1 MQKNSDSLFEILHL
15 NIFSTSIIQE
25 KNTNIIIQMFI
36 KTLISLEKFKKKLKN
51 LKTEN
56 KLNNFLL
63 KVFTEEENIK
73 NYNEEINKYNEKNI
87 EYQINDNYS
96 LLNYKNI
103 LKFLEEVILEKKY
116 LVDVLEYCII
126 NALICIF
133 CPGKEITFN
142 LYVYDNF
149 NKMKRISNYEYLLK
163 NSFEIDILNAPF
175 KQYINENKELMYDES
190 KKIFE
195 DKNKRVIEVN
205 PKLKELFT
213 SLGEN
218 NTDIIKN
225 FFDLFNK
232 NIENIIKIIQDD
244 NIINNIIPLIYLGTI
259 SKFQKLKEIYL
270 TFQMNNDLI
279 NYFYNEIQKLYYNPK
294 SSFNY
299 LFYILFTIFKIKNS
313 SQIKKTKTTFKF
325 EISQAFLEYDSSFVM
340 ASIIKYDKR
349 IKHIIFNQ
357 NKFGEIGF
365 YELGKNLLFNQNI
378 IILNI
383 GQMNITTSHL
393 NFFNI
398 GLNGYC
404 SAIELNYNNNI
415 KINSTSGKAIA
426 ESITKFPNLIR
437 LNLNKCELGTGTKY
451 VLKTIL
457 ENPMKI
463 KHLFLS
469 KTLMDETSIKI
480 LNKIIEKKNCTIQI
494 LSVSNCNFNNKYGR
508 KFLRSMCKN
517 ISIEELYMYNCEL
530 DDSYYCDVR
539 NLIISGNL
547 NVLSLYKNKFSNFE
561 SILKLIHLTSTQKKG
576 YKTGSQLINLDLS
589 VNPIKKNSICNKY
602 IDIFVNVC
610 YNTTLKI
617 LDISQTLNG
626 ENPKIKNEEDENK
639 MDIDESTKSKS
650 SIENSELNESKRI
663 ENLNERLKDIENK
676 DIYF

>member
-1 MQKNSDSLFEILHL
+1 MENEKLFLPEDVISYFNEFPETIIDNRILYKIIYL
-15 NIFSTSIIQE
+15 IF
-25 KNTNIIIQMFI
+25 F
-36 KTLISLEKFKKKLKN
+36 TLVDYNKLVEYLKENNNLKN
-51 LKTEN
+51 K
-56 KLNNFLL
+56 KILNDM
-63 KVFTEEENIK
+63 KNIK
-73 NYNEEINKYNEKNI
+73 EERNKNNLDNFEGINDDFTIENYKKINKVLYDKTKDKN
-87 EYQINDNYS
+87 YFSD
-96 LLNYKNI
+96 LLEFC
-103 LKFLEEVILEKKY
+103 L
-116 LVDVLEYCII
+116 I
-126 NALICIF
+126 NALMLVFNC
-133 CPGKEITFN
+133 GKDHTIN
-142 LYVYDNF
+142 IYLYDNF
-149 NKMKRISNYEYLLK
+149 NKIKRGKFFENLEK
-163 NSFEIDILNAPF
+163 NSFVTEVLKQPFESYLKETVEYNFNEETLEFTNDKKEIIKKKQYLSLITNLGKSLNDILIGFFYNF
-175 KQYINENKELMYDES
+175 EERVDELLKKVEKENSTSS
-190 KKIFE
+190 KI
-195 DKNKRVIEVN
+195 
-205 PKLKELFT
+205 
-213 SLGEN
+213 S
-218 NTDIIKN
+218 
-225 FFDLFNK
+225 
-232 NIENIIKIIQDD
+232 
-244 NIINNIIPLIYLGTI
+244 PLIYMGMI
-259 SKFQKLKEIYL
+259 IKFKKFQLIYEKGNEELKKYICS
-270 TFQMNNDLI
+270 QI
-279 NYFYNEIQKLYYNPK
+279 KILYSYPK

-480 LNKIIEKKNCTIQI
+480 LNKIVEKKNCTIKI

>member
-1 MQKNSDSLFEILHL
+1 MENGKLFLPEDVISHFNEFPETIIDNRILYKIIYL
-15 NIFSTSIIQE
+15 IF
-25 KNTNIIIQMFI
+25 F
-36 KTLISLEKFKKKLKN
+36 TLVDYNKLVEYLKDNNNLKN
-51 LKTEN
+51 
-56 KLNNFLL
+56 
-63 KVFTEEENIK
+63 
-73 NYNEEINKYNEKNI
+73 
-87 EYQINDNYS
+87 
-96 LLNYKNI
+96 KNI
-103 LKFLEEVILEKKY
+103 LNDMKNIKEERNKNNLDDFEGINNDFTIENYKKINKLLYDKTKDKNYFSDLLEFCL
-116 LVDVLEYCII
+116 I
-126 NALICIF
+126 NALMLVFNC
-133 CPGKEITFN
+133 GKDHTIN
-142 LYVYDNF
+142 IYLYDNF
-149 NKMKRISNYEYLLK
+149 NKIKRGKFFENLEK
-163 NSFEIDILNAPF
+163 NSFVTEVLKQPFESYLKETVEYNFNEETFEFTNDKKEIIKKKQYLSLITNLGKSLNDIL
-175 KQYINENKELMYDES
+175 K
-190 KKIFE
+190 
-195 DKNKRVIEVN
+195 
-205 PKLKELFT
+205 
-213 SLGEN
+213 G
-218 NTDIIKN
+218 
-225 FFDLFNK
+225 FFDNFEERVDELLK
-232 NIENIIKIIQDD
+232 KVEKENSTSSKIS
-244 NIINNIIPLIYLGTI
+244 PLIYMGMI
-259 SKFQKLKEIYL
+259 IKFKKFQLIYEKGNEELKKYISS
-270 TFQMNNDLI
+270 QI
-279 NYFYNEIQKLYYNPK
+279 KILYSYPK

-313 SQIKKTKTTFKF
+313 SQIKKTKTPFKF

-349 IKHIIFNQ
+349 IKHITFNQ

-426 ESITKFPNLIR
+426 ESITKFPNLIT
-437 LNLNKCELGTGTKY
+437 LNLNKCELGIGTKY
-451 VLKTIL
+451 ILKTIL
-457 ENPMKI
+457 EKPMKI
-463 KHLFLS
+463 TNLFLS

-480 LNKIIEKKNCTIQI
+480 LNKIVEKKNCTIKI

-508 KFLRSMCKN
+508 KFLRSICKN
-517 ISIEELYMYNCEL
+517 TSIEELYMYNCEL
-530 DDSYYCDVR
+530 DDSYFCDIR

-561 SILKLIHLTSTQKKG
+561 SILKLIHLTSTQKKD
-576 YKTGSQLINLDLS
+576 YKIGSQLINLDLS

-626 ENPKIKNEEDENK
+626 ENPKIKKEEDENK
-639 MDIDESTKSKS
+639 MDIDESTQSKS
-650 SIENSELNESKRI
+650 SVENSELNESKRI
-663 ENLNERLKDIENK
+663 EYLNERLKDIDNK

>member
-1 MQKNSDSLFEILHL
+1 MENGKLFLPEDVISHFNEFPETIIDNRILYKIIYL
-15 NIFSTSIIQE
+15 IF
-25 KNTNIIIQMFI
+25 F
-36 KTLISLEKFKKKLKN
+36 TLVDYNKLVEYLKDNNNLKN
-51 LKTEN
+51 
-56 KLNNFLL
+56 
-63 KVFTEEENIK
+63 
-73 NYNEEINKYNEKNI
+73 
-87 EYQINDNYS
+87 
-96 LLNYKNI
+96 KNI
-103 LKFLEEVILEKKY
+103 LNDMKNIKEERNKNNLDDFEGINNDFTIENYKKINKLLYDKTKDKNYFSDLLEFCL
-116 LVDVLEYCII
+116 I
-126 NALICIF
+126 NALMLVFNC
-133 CPGKEITFN
+133 GKDHTIN
-142 LYVYDNF
+142 IYLYDNF
-149 NKMKRISNYEYLLK
+149 NKIKRGKFFENLEK
-163 NSFEIDILNAPF
+163 NSFVTEVLKQPFESYLKETVEYNFNEETFEFTNDKKEIIKKKQYLSLITNLGKSLNDIL
-175 KQYINENKELMYDES
+175 K
-190 KKIFE
+190 
-195 DKNKRVIEVN
+195 
-205 PKLKELFT
+205 
-213 SLGEN
+213 G
-218 NTDIIKN
+218 
-225 FFDLFNK
+225 FFDNFEERVDELLK
-232 NIENIIKIIQDD
+232 KVEKENSTSSKIS
-244 NIINNIIPLIYLGTI
+244 PLIYMGMI
-259 SKFQKLKEIYL
+259 IKFKKFQLIYEKGNEELKKYISS
-270 TFQMNNDLI
+270 QI
-279 NYFYNEIQKLYYNPK
+279 KILYSYPK

-313 SQIKKTKTTFKF
+313 SQIKKTKTPFKF

-349 IKHIIFNQ
+349 IKHITFNQ

-437 LNLNKCELGTGTKY
+437 LNLNKCELGIGTKY
-451 VLKTIL
+451 ILKTIL
-457 ENPMKI
+457 EKPMKI
-463 KHLFLS
+463 TNLFLS

-480 LNKIIEKKNCTIQI
+480 LNKIVEKKNCTIKI

-508 KFLRSMCKN
+508 KFLRSICKN
-517 ISIEELYMYNCEL
+517 TSIEELYMYNCEL
-530 DDSYYCDVR
+530 DDSYFCDIR

-547 NVLSLYKNKFSNFE
+547 NVLSLYKNKLSNFE
-561 SILKLIHLTSTQKKG
+561 SILKLIQLTSTQKKN
-576 YKTGSQLINLDLS
+576 YKIGSQLINLDLS

-626 ENPKIKNEEDENK
+626 ENPKIKKEEDENK
-639 MDIDESTKSKS
+639 MDIDESTQSKS
-650 SIENSELNESKRI
+650 SVENSELNESKRI
-663 ENLNERLKDIENK
+663 EYLNERLKDIDNK

>member
-1 MQKNSDSLFEILHL
+1 MENGKLFLPEDVISHFNEFPETIIDNRILYKIIYL
-15 NIFSTSIIQE
+15 IF
-25 KNTNIIIQMFI
+25 F
-36 KTLISLEKFKKKLKN
+36 TLVDYNKLEEYLKDNHNLKN
-51 LKTEN
+51 
-56 KLNNFLL
+56 
-63 KVFTEEENIK
+63 
-73 NYNEEINKYNEKNI
+73 
-87 EYQINDNYS
+87 
-96 LLNYKNI
+96 KNI
-103 LKFLEEVILEKKY
+103 LNDMKNIKEERNKNNLDDFEGINNDFTIENYKKINKLLYDKTKDKNYFSDLLEFCL
-116 LVDVLEYCII
+116 I
-126 NALICIF
+126 NALMLVFNC
-133 CPGKEITFN
+133 GKDHTIN
-142 LYVYDNF
+142 IYLYDNF
-149 NKMKRISNYEYLLK
+149 NKIKRGKFFENLEK
-163 NSFEIDILNAPF
+163 NSFVTEVLKQPFESYLKETVEYNFNEETFEFTNDKKEIIKKKQYLSLITNLGKSLNDIL
-175 KQYINENKELMYDES
+175 K
-190 KKIFE
+190 
-195 DKNKRVIEVN
+195 
-205 PKLKELFT
+205 
-213 SLGEN
+213 G
-218 NTDIIKN
+218 
-225 FFDLFNK
+225 FFDNFEERVDELLK
-232 NIENIIKIIQDD
+232 KVEKENSTSSKIS
-244 NIINNIIPLIYLGTI
+244 PLIYMGMI
-259 SKFQKLKEIYL
+259 IKFKKFQLIYEKGNEELKKYISS
-270 TFQMNNDLI
+270 QI
-279 NYFYNEIQKLYYNPK
+279 KILYSYPK

-313 SQIKKTKTTFKF
+313 SQIKKTKTPFKF

-349 IKHIIFNQ
+349 IKHITFNQ

-437 LNLNKCELGTGTKY
+437 LNLNKCELGIGTKY
-451 VLKTIL
+451 ILKTIL
-457 ENPMKI
+457 EKPMKI
-463 KHLFLS
+463 TNLFLS

-480 LNKIIEKKNCTIQI
+480 LNKIVEKKNCTIKI

-508 KFLRSMCKN
+508 KFLRSICKN
-517 ISIEELYMYNCEL
+517 TSIEELYMYNCEL
-530 DDSYYCDVR
+530 DDSYFCDIR

-547 NVLSLYKNKFSNFE
+547 NVLSLYKNKLSNFE
-561 SILKLIHLTSTQKKG
+561 SILKLIHLTSTQKKD
-576 YKTGSQLINLDLS
+576 YKIGSQLINLDLS

-626 ENPKIKNEEDENK
+626 ENPKIKKEEDENK
-639 MDIDESTKSKS
+639 MDIDESTQSKS
-650 SIENSELNESKRI
+650 SVENSELNESKRI
-663 ENLNERLKDIENK
+663 EYLNERLKDIDNK

>member
-25 KNTNIIIQMFI
+25 KNTNLFIQMFI

-51 LKTEN
+51 LKIEN

-87 EYQINDNYS
+87 EYQINDNFS

-195 DKNKRVIEVN
+195 DKNKKVIEVN

-232 NIENIIKIIQDD
+232 NIENIIKIIQEDI
-244 NIINNIIPLIYLGTI
+244 IINNIIPLIYLGTI

-299 LFYILFTIFKIKNS
+299 LFYILFTVNKIKNS
-313 SQIKKTKTTFKF
+313 SQINLEKIPFKF
-325 EISQAFLEYDSSFVM
+325 DLSQAFIEEEN
-340 ASIIKYDKR
+340 SIIISSSLKFDNR
-349 IKHIIFNQ
+349 IKEIILNQ
-357 NKFGEIGF
+357 NKFGIGF
-365 YELGKNLLFNQNI
+365 YELGKNLYFNKNI
-378 IILNI
+378 NKLNF
-383 GQMNITTSHL
+383 GQMNL
-393 NFFNI
+393 NQSQLRYFYNGLIEQNFSIIEFN
-398 GLNGYC
+398 LFQ
-404 SAIELNYNNNI
+404 NI
-415 KINSTSGKAIA
+415 KIDYSCGEIIGKIY
-426 ESITKFPNLIR
+426 ILKNILIFTYQKRTK
-437 LNLNKCELGTGTKY
+437 
-451 VLKTIL
+451 LKKL
-457 ENPMKI
+457 Y
-463 KHLFLS
+463 LS
-469 KTLMDETSIKI
+469 NVNMDEISIKI
-480 LNKIIEKKNCTIQI
+480 LSNIVSQKNCQIEI
-494 LSVSNCNFNNKYGR
+494 LSVNNNNFGNKMGK
-508 KFLRSMCKN
+508 KFLREMTYN
-517 ISIEELYMYNCEL
+517 NSIQELYMYNCNL
-530 DDSYYCDVR
+530 DDSFLNEIK
-539 NLIISGNL
+539 NLILFGNL
-547 NVLSLYKNKFSNFE
+547 NIISFYKNKISNFE
-561 SILKLIHLTSTQKKG
+561 SILKTISLCTINKNNNFNCEKKL
-576 YKTGSQLINLDLS
+576 YSQLNNLDFGYNS
-589 VNPIKKNSICNKY
+589 IKKENICDIHITILEEIIEN
-602 IDIFVNVC
+602 IDLDN
-610 YNTTLKI
+610 
-617 LDISQTLNG
+617 LDISQIING
-626 ENPKIKNEEDENK
+626 QCDDLPSEDKIVDDKKNKNIINENK
-639 MDIDESTKSKS
+639 YIQRVK
-650 SIENSELNESKRI
+650 
-663 ENLNERLKDIENK
+663 NLNETIKKLIIKGVN
-676 DIYF
+676 IYF

>member
-1 MQKNSDSLFEILHL
+1 MENGKLFLPEDVISHFNEFPETIIDNRILYKIIYL
-15 NIFSTSIIQE
+15 IF
-25 KNTNIIIQMFI
+25 F
-36 KTLISLEKFKKKLKN
+36 TLVDYNKLVEYLKDNNNLKN
-51 LKTEN
+51 
-56 KLNNFLL
+56 
-63 KVFTEEENIK
+63 
-73 NYNEEINKYNEKNI
+73 
-87 EYQINDNYS
+87 
-96 LLNYKNI
+96 KNI
-103 LKFLEEVILEKKY
+103 LNDMKNIKEERNKNNLDDFEGINNDFTIENYKKINKLLYDKTKDKNYFSDLLEFCL
-116 LVDVLEYCII
+116 I
-126 NALICIF
+126 NALMLVFNC
-133 CPGKEITFN
+133 GKDHTIN
-142 LYVYDNF
+142 IYLYDNF
-149 NKMKRISNYEYLLK
+149 NKIKRGKFFENLEK
-163 NSFEIDILNAPF
+163 NSFVTEVLKQPFESYLKETVEYNFNEETFEFTNDKKEIIKKKQYLSLITNLGKSLNDIL
-175 KQYINENKELMYDES
+175 K
-190 KKIFE
+190 
-195 DKNKRVIEVN
+195 
-205 PKLKELFT
+205 
-213 SLGEN
+213 G
-218 NTDIIKN
+218 
-225 FFDLFNK
+225 FFDSFEERVDELLK
-232 NIENIIKIIQDD
+232 KVEKENSTSSKIS
-244 NIINNIIPLIYLGTI
+244 PLIYMGMI
-259 SKFQKLKEIYL
+259 IKFKKFQLIYEKGNEELKKYISS
-270 TFQMNNDLI
+270 QI
-279 NYFYNEIQKLYYNPK
+279 KILYSYPK

-313 SQIKKTKTTFKF
+313 SQIKKTKTPFKF

-349 IKHIIFNQ
+349 IKHITFNQ

-415 KINSTSGKAIA
+415 KINSSSGKAIA

-437 LNLNKCELGTGTKY
+437 LNLNKCELGIGTKY
-451 VLKTIL
+451 ILKTIL
-457 ENPMKI
+457 EKPMKI
-463 KHLFLS
+463 TNLFLS

-480 LNKIIEKKNCTIQI
+480 LNKIVEKKNCTIKI

-508 KFLRSMCKN
+508 KFLRSICKN
-517 ISIEELYMYNCEL
+517 TSIEELYMYNCEL
-530 DDSYYCDVR
+530 DDSYFCDIR

-561 SILKLIHLTSTQKKG
+561 SILKLIHLTSTQKKD
-576 YKTGSQLINLDLS
+576 YKIGSQLINLDLS

-626 ENPKIKNEEDENK
+626 ENPKIKKEEDENK
-639 MDIDESTKSKS
+639 MDIDESTQSKS
-650 SIENSELNESKRI
+650 SVENSELNESKRI
-663 ENLNERLKDIENK
+663 EYLNERLKDIDNK

>member
-1 MQKNSDSLFEILHL
+1 MENEKLFLPEDVISNFNEFPETIIDNRILYMIIYL
-15 NIFSTSIIQE
+15 IF
-25 KNTNIIIQMFI
+25 F
-36 KTLISLEKFKKKLKN
+36 TLVDYNKLEEYLKDNHNLKN
-51 LKTEN
+51 
-56 KLNNFLL
+56 
-63 KVFTEEENIK
+63 
-73 NYNEEINKYNEKNI
+73 
-87 EYQINDNYS
+87 
-96 LLNYKNI
+96 KNI
-103 LKFLEEVILEKKY
+103 LNDMKNIKEERNKNNLDNFEGINNDFTIENYKKINKLLYDKTKDKNYFCDLLEFCL
-116 LVDVLEYCII
+116 I
-126 NALICIF
+126 NALMLVFNC
-133 CPGKEITFN
+133 GKDHTIN
-142 LYVYDNF
+142 IYLYDNF
-149 NKMKRISNYEYLLK
+149 NKIKRGKFFENLEK
-163 NSFEIDILNAPF
+163 NSFVTEVLKQPFESYLKETVEYNFNEETFEFTNDKKEIIKKKQYLSLITNLGKSLNDIL
-175 KQYINENKELMYDES
+175 K
-190 KKIFE
+190 
-195 DKNKRVIEVN
+195 
-205 PKLKELFT
+205 
-213 SLGEN
+213 G
-218 NTDIIKN
+218 
-225 FFDLFNK
+225 FFDSFEERVDELLK
-232 NIENIIKIIQDD
+232 KVEKENSTSSKIS
-244 NIINNIIPLIYLGTI
+244 PLIYMGMI
-259 SKFQKLKEIYL
+259 IKFKKFQLIYEKGNEELKKYISSQIKIVYS
-270 TFQMNNDLI
+270 
-279 NYFYNEIQKLYYNPK
+279 YPK
-294 SSFNY
+294 SCFNY

-313 SQIKKTKTTFKF
+313 SQIKKTKIPFKF

-415 KINSTSGKAIA
+415 KINSSSGKAIA
-426 ESITKFPNLIR
+426 ESITKFPNLIT
-437 LNLNKCELGTGTKY
+437 LNLNKCELGIGTKY

-463 KHLFLS
+463 TNLFLS

-480 LNKIIEKKNCTIQI
+480 LNKIVEKKNCTIKI

-508 KFLRSMCKN
+508 KFLRSICKN
-517 ISIEELYMYNCEL
+517 TSIEELYMYNCEL
-530 DDSYYCDVR
+530 DDSYFCDIR

-547 NVLSLYKNKFSNFE
+547 NVLSLYKNKLSNFE
-561 SILKLIHLTSTQKKG
+561 SILKLIQLTSTQKKN
-576 YKTGSQLINLDLS
+576 YKIGSQLINLDLS

-626 ENPKIKNEEDENK
+626 ENPKIKKEEDENK
-639 MDIDESTKSKS
+639 MDIDESTQSKS
-650 SIENSELNESKRI
+650 SVENSELNESKRM
-663 ENLNERLKDIENK
+663 ELLNERLKDIENK

>member
-1 MQKNSDSLFEILHL
+1 MENEKLFLPEDVISYFNEFPETIIDNRILYKIIYL
-15 NIFSTSIIQE
+15 IF
-25 KNTNIIIQMFI
+25 F
-36 KTLISLEKFKKKLKN
+36 TLVDYNKLVEYLKENNNLKN
-51 LKTEN
+51 KKILNEMKNIKEERNKNNLDNFEGINDDFTIENYKKIN
-56 KLNNFLL
+56 KLLYD
-63 KVFTEEENIK
+63 KTKDK
-73 NYNEEINKYNEKNI
+73 NYFS
-87 EYQINDNYS
+87 D
-96 LLNYKNI
+96 LLEFC
-103 LKFLEEVILEKKY
+103 L
-116 LVDVLEYCII
+116 I
-126 NALICIF
+126 NALMLVFNC
-133 CPGKEITFN
+133 GKDHTIN
-142 LYVYDNF
+142 IYLYDNF
-149 NKMKRISNYEYLLK
+149 NKIKRGKFFENLEK
-163 NSFEIDILNAPF
+163 NSFVTEVLKQPFESYLKETVEYNFNEETLEFTNDKKEIIKK
-175 KQYINENKELMYDES
+175 KQYLSLITNLGKSLNDKLIGFFYNFEERVDELLKKVEKENSTSS
-190 KKIFE
+190 KI
-195 DKNKRVIEVN
+195 
-205 PKLKELFT
+205 
-213 SLGEN
+213 S
-218 NTDIIKN
+218 
-225 FFDLFNK
+225 
-232 NIENIIKIIQDD
+232 
-244 NIINNIIPLIYLGTI
+244 PLIYMGMI
-259 SKFQKLKEIYL
+259 IKFKKFQLIYEKGNEELKKYICS
-270 TFQMNNDLI
+270 QI
-279 NYFYNEIQKLYYNPK
+279 KILYSYPK

>member
-1 MQKNSDSLFEILHL
+1 MENEKLFLPEDVISYFNEFPETIIDNRILYKIIYL
-15 NIFSTSIIQE
+15 IF
-25 KNTNIIIQMFI
+25 F
-36 KTLISLEKFKKKLKN
+36 TLVDYNKLVEYLKENNNLKN
-51 LKTEN
+51 K
-56 KLNNFLL
+56 KILNEM
-63 KVFTEEENIK
+63 KNIK
-73 NYNEEINKYNEKNI
+73 EERNKNNLDNFEGINDDFTIENYKKINKVLYDKTKDKN
-87 EYQINDNYS
+87 YFSD
-96 LLNYKNI
+96 LLEFC
-103 LKFLEEVILEKKY
+103 L
-116 LVDVLEYCII
+116 I
-126 NALICIF
+126 NALMLVFNC
-133 CPGKEITFN
+133 GKDHTIN
-142 LYVYDNF
+142 IYLYDNF
-149 NKMKRISNYEYLLK
+149 NKIKRGKFFENLEK
-163 NSFEIDILNAPF
+163 NSFVTEVLKQPFESYLKETVEYNFNEETLEFTNDKKEIIKKKQYLSLITNLGKSLNDILIGFFYNF
-175 KQYINENKELMYDES
+175 EERVDELLKKVEKENSTSS
-190 KKIFE
+190 KI
-195 DKNKRVIEVN
+195 
-205 PKLKELFT
+205 
-213 SLGEN
+213 S
-218 NTDIIKN
+218 
-225 FFDLFNK
+225 
-232 NIENIIKIIQDD
+232 
-244 NIINNIIPLIYLGTI
+244 PLIYMGMI
-259 SKFQKLKEIYL
+259 IKFKKFQLIYEKGNEELKKYICS
-270 TFQMNNDLI
+270 QI
-279 NYFYNEIQKLYYNPK
+279 KILYSYPK

-480 LNKIIEKKNCTIQI
+480 LNKIVEKKNCTIKI

>member
-1 MQKNSDSLFEILHL
+1 MENEKLFLPEDVISYFNEFPETIIDNRILYKIIYL
-15 NIFSTSIIQE
+15 IF
-25 KNTNIIIQMFI
+25 F
-36 KTLISLEKFKKKLKN
+36 TLVDYNKLVEYLKENNNLKN
-51 LKTEN
+51 KKILNDMKNIKEERNKNNLDNFEGINDDFTIENYKKIN
-56 KLNNFLL
+56 KLLYD
-63 KVFTEEENIK
+63 KTKDK
-73 NYNEEINKYNEKNI
+73 NYFS
-87 EYQINDNYS
+87 D
-96 LLNYKNI
+96 LLEFC
-103 LKFLEEVILEKKY
+103 L
-116 LVDVLEYCII
+116 I
-126 NALICIF
+126 NALMLVFNC
-133 CPGKEITFN
+133 GKDHTIN
-142 LYVYDNF
+142 IYLYDNF
-149 NKMKRISNYEYLLK
+149 NKIKRGKFFENLEK
-163 NSFEIDILNAPF
+163 NSFVTEVLKQPFESYLKETVEYNFNEETLEFTNDKKEIIKK
-175 KQYINENKELMYDES
+175 KQYLSLITNLGKSLNDKLIGFFYNFEERVDELLKKVEKENSTSS
-190 KKIFE
+190 KI
-195 DKNKRVIEVN
+195 
-205 PKLKELFT
+205 
-213 SLGEN
+213 S
-218 NTDIIKN
+218 
-225 FFDLFNK
+225 
-232 NIENIIKIIQDD
+232 
-244 NIINNIIPLIYLGTI
+244 PLIYMGMI
-259 SKFQKLKEIYL
+259 IKFKKFQLIYEKGNEELKKYICS
-270 TFQMNNDLI
+270 QI
-279 NYFYNEIQKLYYNPK
+279 KILYSYPK

>member
-1 MQKNSDSLFEILHL
+1 MENGKLFLPEDVISHFNEFPETIIDNRILYKIIYL
-15 NIFSTSIIQE
+15 IF
-25 KNTNIIIQMFI
+25 F
-36 KTLISLEKFKKKLKN
+36 TLVDYNKLVEYLKDNNNLKN
-51 LKTEN
+51 
-56 KLNNFLL
+56 
-63 KVFTEEENIK
+63 
-73 NYNEEINKYNEKNI
+73 
-87 EYQINDNYS
+87 
-96 LLNYKNI
+96 KNI
-103 LKFLEEVILEKKY
+103 LNDMKNIKEERNKNNLDDFEGINNDFTIENYKKINKLLYDKTKDKNYFSDLLEFCL
-116 LVDVLEYCII
+116 I
-126 NALICIF
+126 NALMLVFNC
-133 CPGKEITFN
+133 GKDHTIN
-142 LYVYDNF
+142 IYLYDNF
-149 NKMKRISNYEYLLK
+149 NKIKRGKFFENLEK
-163 NSFEIDILNAPF
+163 NSFVTEVLKQPFESYLKETVEYNFNEETFEFTNDKKEIIKKKQYLSLITNLGKSLNDIL
-175 KQYINENKELMYDES
+175 K
-190 KKIFE
+190 
-195 DKNKRVIEVN
+195 
-205 PKLKELFT
+205 
-213 SLGEN
+213 G
-218 NTDIIKN
+218 
-225 FFDLFNK
+225 FFDNFEERVDELLK
-232 NIENIIKIIQDD
+232 KVEKENSTSSKIS
-244 NIINNIIPLIYLGTI
+244 PLIYMGMI
-259 SKFQKLKEIYL
+259 IKFKKFQLIYEKGNEELKKYISS
-270 TFQMNNDLI
+270 QI
-279 NYFYNEIQKLYYNPK
+279 KILYSYPK

-313 SQIKKTKTTFKF
+313 SQIKKTKTPFKF

-349 IKHIIFNQ
+349 IKHITFNQ

-437 LNLNKCELGTGTKY
+437 LNLNKCELGIGTKY
-451 VLKTIL
+451 ILKTIL
-457 ENPMKI
+457 EKPMKI
-463 KHLFLS
+463 TNLFLS

-480 LNKIIEKKNCTIQI
+480 LNKIVEKKNCTIKI

-508 KFLRSMCKN
+508 KFLRSICKN
-517 ISIEELYMYNCEL
+517 TSIEELYMYNCEL
-530 DDSYYCDVR
+530 DDSYFCDIR

-561 SILKLIHLTSTQKKG
+561 SILKLIHLTSTQKKD
-576 YKTGSQLINLDLS
+576 YKIGSQLINLDLS

-626 ENPKIKNEEDENK
+626 ENPKIKKEEDENK
-639 MDIDESTKSKS
+639 MDIDESTQSKS
-650 SIENSELNESKRI
+650 SVENSELNESKRI
-663 ENLNERLKDIENK
+663 EYLNERLKDIDNK

>member
-1 MQKNSDSLFEILHL
+1 MENGKLFLPEDVISHFNEFPETIIDNRILYKIIYL
-15 NIFSTSIIQE
+15 IF
-25 KNTNIIIQMFI
+25 F
-36 KTLISLEKFKKKLKN
+36 TLVDYNKLVEYLKDNNNLKN
-51 LKTEN
+51 
-56 KLNNFLL
+56 
-63 KVFTEEENIK
+63 
-73 NYNEEINKYNEKNI
+73 
-87 EYQINDNYS
+87 
-96 LLNYKNI
+96 KNI
-103 LKFLEEVILEKKY
+103 LNDMKNIKEERNKNNLDDFEGINNDFTIENYKKINKLLYDKTKDKNYFSDLLEFCL
-116 LVDVLEYCII
+116 I
-126 NALICIF
+126 NALMLVFNC
-133 CPGKEITFN
+133 GKDHTIN
-142 LYVYDNF
+142 IYLYDNF
-149 NKMKRISNYEYLLK
+149 NKIKRGKFFENLEK
-163 NSFEIDILNAPF
+163 NSFVTEVLKQPFESYLKETVEYNFNEETFEFTNDKKEIIKKKQYLSLITNLGKSLNDIL
-175 KQYINENKELMYDES
+175 K
-190 KKIFE
+190 
-195 DKNKRVIEVN
+195 
-205 PKLKELFT
+205 
-213 SLGEN
+213 G
-218 NTDIIKN
+218 
-225 FFDLFNK
+225 FFDSFEERVDELLK
-232 NIENIIKIIQDD
+232 KVEKENSTSSKIS
-244 NIINNIIPLIYLGTI
+244 PLIYMGMI
-259 SKFQKLKEIYL
+259 IKFKKFQLIYEKGNEELKKYISS
-270 TFQMNNDLI
+270 QI
-279 NYFYNEIQKLYYNPK
+279 KILYSYPK

-313 SQIKKTKTTFKF
+313 SQIKKTKTPFKF

-349 IKHIIFNQ
+349 IKHITFNQ

-437 LNLNKCELGTGTKY
+437 LNLNKCELGIGTKY
-451 VLKTIL
+451 ILKTIL
-457 ENPMKI
+457 EKPMKI
-463 KHLFLS
+463 TNLFLS

-480 LNKIIEKKNCTIQI
+480 LNKIVEKKNCTIKI

-508 KFLRSMCKN
+508 KFLRSICKN
-517 ISIEELYMYNCEL
+517 TSIEELYMYNCEL
-530 DDSYYCDVR
+530 DDSYFCDIR

-547 NVLSLYKNKFSNFE
+547 NVLSLYKNKLSNFE
-561 SILKLIHLTSTQKKG
+561 SILKLIHLTSTQKKD
-576 YKTGSQLINLDLS
+576 YKIGSQLINLDLS

-626 ENPKIKNEEDENK
+626 ENPKIKKEEDENK
-639 MDIDESTKSKS
+639 MDIDESTQSKS
-650 SIENSELNESKRI
+650 SVENSELNESKRI
-663 ENLNERLKDIENK
+663 EYLNERLKDIDNK

>member
-1 MQKNSDSLFEILHL
+1 MENEKLFLPEDVISYFNEFPETIIDNRILYKIIYL
-15 NIFSTSIIQE
+15 IF
-25 KNTNIIIQMFI
+25 F
-36 KTLISLEKFKKKLKN
+36 TLVDYNKLVEYLKENNNLKN
-51 LKTEN
+51 KKILNEMKNIKEERNKNNLDNFEGINDDFTIENYKKIN
-56 KLNNFLL
+56 KLLYD
-63 KVFTEEENIK
+63 KTKDK
-73 NYNEEINKYNEKNI
+73 NYFS
-87 EYQINDNYS
+87 D
-96 LLNYKNI
+96 LLEFC
-103 LKFLEEVILEKKY
+103 L
-116 LVDVLEYCII
+116 I
-126 NALICIF
+126 NALMLVFNC
-133 CPGKEITFN
+133 GKDHTIN
-142 LYVYDNF
+142 IYLYDNF
-149 NKMKRISNYEYLLK
+149 NKIKRGKFFENLEK
-163 NSFEIDILNAPF
+163 NSFVTEVLKQPFESYLKETVEYNFNEETLEFTNDKKEIIKK
-175 KQYINENKELMYDES
+175 KQYLSLITNLGKSLNDKLIGFFYNFEERVDELLKKVEKENSTSS
-190 KKIFE
+190 KI
-195 DKNKRVIEVN
+195 
-205 PKLKELFT
+205 
-213 SLGEN
+213 S
-218 NTDIIKN
+218 
-225 FFDLFNK
+225 
-232 NIENIIKIIQDD
+232 
-244 NIINNIIPLIYLGTI
+244 PLIYMGMI
-259 SKFQKLKEIYL
+259 IKFKKFQLIYEKGNEELKKYICS
-270 TFQMNNDLI
+270 QI
-279 NYFYNEIQKLYYNPK
+279 KILYSYPK

-480 LNKIIEKKNCTIQI
+480 LNKIIEKTNCTIQI

>member
-1 MQKNSDSLFEILHL
+1 MENEKLFLPEDVISYFNEFPETIIDNRILYKIIYL
-15 NIFSTSIIQE
+15 IF
-25 KNTNIIIQMFI
+25 F
-36 KTLISLEKFKKKLKN
+36 TLVDYNKLVEYLKENNNLKN
-51 LKTEN
+51 K
-56 KLNNFLL
+56 KILNEM
-63 KVFTEEENIK
+63 KNIK
-73 NYNEEINKYNEKNI
+73 EERNKNNLDNFEGINDDFTIENYKKINKVLYDKTKDKN
-87 EYQINDNYS
+87 YFSD
-96 LLNYKNI
+96 LLEFC
-103 LKFLEEVILEKKY
+103 L
-116 LVDVLEYCII
+116 I
-126 NALICIF
+126 NALMLVFNC
-133 CPGKEITFN
+133 GKDHTIN
-142 LYVYDNF
+142 IYLYDNF
-149 NKMKRISNYEYLLK
+149 NKIKRGKFFENLEK
-163 NSFEIDILNAPF
+163 NSFVTEVLKQPFESYLKETVEYNFNEETLEFTNDKKEIIKK
-175 KQYINENKELMYDES
+175 KQYLSLITNLGKSLNDKLIGFFYNFEERVDELLKKVEKENSTSS
-190 KKIFE
+190 KI
-195 DKNKRVIEVN
+195 
-205 PKLKELFT
+205 
-213 SLGEN
+213 S
-218 NTDIIKN
+218 
-225 FFDLFNK
+225 
-232 NIENIIKIIQDD
+232 
-244 NIINNIIPLIYLGTI
+244 PLIYMGMI
-259 SKFQKLKEIYL
+259 IKFKKFQLIYEKGNEELKKYICS
-270 TFQMNNDLI
+270 QI
-279 NYFYNEIQKLYYNPK
+279 KILYSYPK

>member
-1 MQKNSDSLFEILHL
+1 MENEKLFLPEDVISYFNEFPETIIDNRILYKIIYL
-15 NIFSTSIIQE
+15 IF
-25 KNTNIIIQMFI
+25 F
-36 KTLISLEKFKKKLKN
+36 TLVDYNKLVEYLKENNNLKN
-51 LKTEN
+51 K
-56 KLNNFLL
+56 KILNDM
-63 KVFTEEENIK
+63 KNIK
-73 NYNEEINKYNEKNI
+73 EERNKNNLDNFEGINDDFTIENYKKINKVLYDKTKDKN
-87 EYQINDNYS
+87 YFSD
-96 LLNYKNI
+96 LLEFC
-103 LKFLEEVILEKKY
+103 L
-116 LVDVLEYCII
+116 I
-126 NALICIF
+126 NALMLVFNC
-133 CPGKEITFN
+133 GKDHTIN
-142 LYVYDNF
+142 IYLYDNF
-149 NKMKRISNYEYLLK
+149 NKIKRGKFFENLEK
-163 NSFEIDILNAPF
+163 NSFVTEVLKQPFESYLKETVEYNFNEETLEFTNDKKEIIKK
-175 KQYINENKELMYDES
+175 KQYLSLITNLGKSLNDKLIGFFYNFEERVDELLKKVEKENSTSS
-190 KKIFE
+190 KI
-195 DKNKRVIEVN
+195 
-205 PKLKELFT
+205 
-213 SLGEN
+213 S
-218 NTDIIKN
+218 
-225 FFDLFNK
+225 
-232 NIENIIKIIQDD
+232 
-244 NIINNIIPLIYLGTI
+244 PLIYMGMI
-259 SKFQKLKEIYL
+259 IKFKKFQLIYEKGNEELKKYICS
-270 TFQMNNDLI
+270 QI
-279 NYFYNEIQKLYYNPK
+279 KILYSYPK

>member
-1 MQKNSDSLFEILHL
+1 MENGKLFLPEDVISHFNEFPETIIDNRILYKIIYL
-15 NIFSTSIIQE
+15 IF
-25 KNTNIIIQMFI
+25 F
-36 KTLISLEKFKKKLKN
+36 TLVDYNKLVEYLKDNNHLKN
-51 LKTEN
+51 
-56 KLNNFLL
+56 
-63 KVFTEEENIK
+63 
-73 NYNEEINKYNEKNI
+73 
-87 EYQINDNYS
+87 
-96 LLNYKNI
+96 KNI
-103 LKFLEEVILEKKY
+103 LHDMKNIKEERNKNNLDDFEGINNDFTIENYKKINKLLYDKTKDKNYFCDLLEFCL
-116 LVDVLEYCII
+116 I
-126 NALICIF
+126 NALMLVFNC
-133 CPGKEITFN
+133 GKDHTIN
-142 LYVYDNF
+142 IYLYDNF
-149 NKMKRISNYEYLLK
+149 NKIKRGKFFENLEK
-163 NSFEIDILNAPF
+163 NSFVTEVLKQPFESYLKETVEYNFNEETFEFTNDKKEIIKKKQYLSLITNLGKSLNDIL
-175 KQYINENKELMYDES
+175 K
-190 KKIFE
+190 
-195 DKNKRVIEVN
+195 
-205 PKLKELFT
+205 
-213 SLGEN
+213 G
-218 NTDIIKN
+218 
-225 FFDLFNK
+225 FFDNFEERVDELLK
-232 NIENIIKIIQDD
+232 KVEKENSTSSKIS
-244 NIINNIIPLIYLGTI
+244 PLIYMGMI
-259 SKFQKLKEIYL
+259 IKFKKFQLIYEKGNEELKKYISS
-270 TFQMNNDLI
+270 QI
-279 NYFYNEIQKLYYNPK
+279 KILYSYPK

-313 SQIKKTKTTFKF
+313 SQIKKTKTPFKF

-349 IKHIIFNQ
+349 IKHITFNQ

-437 LNLNKCELGTGTKY
+437 LNLNKCELGIGTKY
-451 VLKTIL
+451 ILKTIL

-480 LNKIIEKKNCTIQI
+480 LNKIVEKKNCTIKI

-508 KFLRSMCKN
+508 KFLRSICKN
-517 ISIEELYMYNCEL
+517 TSIEELYMYNCEL
-530 DDSYYCDVR
+530 DDSYFCDIR

-561 SILKLIHLTSTQKKG
+561 SILKLIHLTSTQKKD
-576 YKTGSQLINLDLS
+576 YKIGSQLINLDLS

-626 ENPKIKNEEDENK
+626 ENPKIKKEEDENK
-639 MDIDESTKSKS
+639 MDIDESTQSKS
-650 SIENSELNESKRI
+650 SVENSELNESKRI
-663 ENLNERLKDIENK
+663 EYLNERLKDIDNK

>member
-1 MQKNSDSLFEILHL
+1 MENGKLFLPEDVISHFNEFPETIIDNRILYKIIYL
-15 NIFSTSIIQE
+15 IF
-25 KNTNIIIQMFI
+25 F
-36 KTLISLEKFKKKLKN
+36 TLVDYNKLVEYLKDNNNLKN
-51 LKTEN
+51 
-56 KLNNFLL
+56 
-63 KVFTEEENIK
+63 
-73 NYNEEINKYNEKNI
+73 
-87 EYQINDNYS
+87 
-96 LLNYKNI
+96 KNI
-103 LKFLEEVILEKKY
+103 LNDMKNIKEERNKNNLDDFEGINNDFTIENYKKINKLLYDKTKDKNYFSDLLEFCL
-116 LVDVLEYCII
+116 I
-126 NALICIF
+126 NALMLVFNC
-133 CPGKEITFN
+133 GKDHTIN
-142 LYVYDNF
+142 IYLYDNF
-149 NKMKRISNYEYLLK
+149 NKIKRGKFFENLEK
-163 NSFEIDILNAPF
+163 NSFVTEVLKQPFESYLKETVEYNFNEETLEFTNDKKEIIKKKQYLSLITNLGKSLNDIL
-175 KQYINENKELMYDES
+175 K
-190 KKIFE
+190 
-195 DKNKRVIEVN
+195 
-205 PKLKELFT
+205 
-213 SLGEN
+213 G
-218 NTDIIKN
+218 
-225 FFDLFNK
+225 FFDNFEERVDELLK
-232 NIENIIKIIQDD
+232 KVEKENSTSSKIS
-244 NIINNIIPLIYLGTI
+244 PLIYMGMI
-259 SKFQKLKEIYL
+259 IKFKKFQLIYEKGNEELKKYISS
-270 TFQMNNDLI
+270 QI
-279 NYFYNEIQKLYYNPK
+279 KILYSYPK

-313 SQIKKTKTTFKF
+313 SQIKKTKTPFKF

-349 IKHIIFNQ
+349 IKHITFNQ

-415 KINSTSGKAIA
+415 KINSSSGKAIA

-480 LNKIIEKKNCTIQI
+480 LNKIVEKKNCTIKI

-508 KFLRSMCKN
+508 KFLRSICKN
-517 ISIEELYMYNCEL
+517 TSIEELYMYNCEL
-530 DDSYYCDVR
+530 DDSYFCDIR

-561 SILKLIHLTSTQKKG
+561 SILKLIHLTSTQKKD
-576 YKTGSQLINLDLS
+576 YKIGSQLINLDLS

-626 ENPKIKNEEDENK
+626 ENPKIKKEEDENK
-639 MDIDESTKSKS
+639 MDIDESTQSKS
-650 SIENSELNESKRI
+650 SVENSELNESKRI
-663 ENLNERLKDIENK
+663 EYLNERLKDIDNK

>member
-1 MQKNSDSLFEILHL
+1 MENEKLFLPEDVISYFNEFPETIIDNRILYKIIYL
-15 NIFSTSIIQE
+15 IF
-25 KNTNIIIQMFI
+25 F
-36 KTLISLEKFKKKLKN
+36 TLVDYNKLVEYLKENNNLKN
-51 LKTEN
+51 KKILNEMKNIKEERNKNNLDNFEGINDDFTIENYKKIN
-56 KLNNFLL
+56 KLLYD
-63 KVFTEEENIK
+63 KTKDK
-73 NYNEEINKYNEKNI
+73 NYFS
-87 EYQINDNYS
+87 D
-96 LLNYKNI
+96 LLEFC
-103 LKFLEEVILEKKY
+103 L
-116 LVDVLEYCII
+116 I
-126 NALICIF
+126 NALMLVFNC
-133 CPGKEITFN
+133 GKDHTIN
-142 LYVYDNF
+142 IYLYDNF
-149 NKMKRISNYEYLLK
+149 NKIKRGKFFENLEK
-163 NSFEIDILNAPF
+163 NSFVTEVLKQPFESYLKETVEYNFNEETLEFTNDKKEIIKKKQYLSLITNLGKSLNDILIGFFYNF
-175 KQYINENKELMYDES
+175 EERVDELLKKVEKENSTSS
-190 KKIFE
+190 KI
-195 DKNKRVIEVN
+195 
-205 PKLKELFT
+205 
-213 SLGEN
+213 S
-218 NTDIIKN
+218 
-225 FFDLFNK
+225 
-232 NIENIIKIIQDD
+232 
-244 NIINNIIPLIYLGTI
+244 PLIYMGMI
-259 SKFQKLKEIYL
+259 IKFKKFQLIYEKGNEELKKYICS
-270 TFQMNNDLI
+270 QI
-279 NYFYNEIQKLYYNPK
+279 KILYSYPK

>member
-1 MQKNSDSLFEILHL
+1 MENGKLFLPEDVISHFNEFPETIIDNRILYKIIYL
-15 NIFSTSIIQE
+15 IF
-25 KNTNIIIQMFI
+25 F
-36 KTLISLEKFKKKLKN
+36 TLVDYNKLVEYLKDNNNLKN
-51 LKTEN
+51 
-56 KLNNFLL
+56 
-63 KVFTEEENIK
+63 
-73 NYNEEINKYNEKNI
+73 
-87 EYQINDNYS
+87 
-96 LLNYKNI
+96 KNI
-103 LKFLEEVILEKKY
+103 LNDMKNIKEERNKNNLDDFEGINNDFTIENYKKINKLLYDKTKDKNYFSDLLEFCL
-116 LVDVLEYCII
+116 I
-126 NALICIF
+126 NALMLVFNC
-133 CPGKEITFN
+133 GKDHTIN
-142 LYVYDNF
+142 IYLYDNF
-149 NKMKRISNYEYLLK
+149 NKIKRGKFFENLEK
-163 NSFEIDILNAPF
+163 NSFVTEVLKQPFESYLKETVEYNFNEETFEFTNDKKEIIKKKQYLSLITNLGKSLNDIL
-175 KQYINENKELMYDES
+175 K
-190 KKIFE
+190 
-195 DKNKRVIEVN
+195 
-205 PKLKELFT
+205 
-213 SLGEN
+213 G
-218 NTDIIKN
+218 
-225 FFDLFNK
+225 FFDNFEERVDELLK
-232 NIENIIKIIQDD
+232 KVEKENSTSSKIS
-244 NIINNIIPLIYLGTI
+244 PLIYMGMI
-259 SKFQKLKEIYL
+259 IKFKKFQLIYEKGNEELKKYISS
-270 TFQMNNDLI
+270 QI
-279 NYFYNEIQKLYYNPK
+279 KILYSYPK

-313 SQIKKTKTTFKF
+313 SQIKKTKTPFKF

-349 IKHIIFNQ
+349 IKHITFNQ

-437 LNLNKCELGTGTKY
+437 LNLNKCELGIGTKY
-451 VLKTIL
+451 ILKTIL
-457 ENPMKI
+457 EKPMKI
-463 KHLFLS
+463 TNLFLS

-480 LNKIIEKKNCTIQI
+480 LNKIVEKKNCTIKI

-508 KFLRSMCKN
+508 KFLRSICKN
-517 ISIEELYMYNCEL
+517 TSIEELYMYNCEL
-530 DDSYYCDVR
+530 DDSYFCDIR

-561 SILKLIHLTSTQKKG
+561 SILKLIHLTSTQKKD
-576 YKTGSQLINLDLS
+576 YKIGSQLINLDLS

-617 LDISQTLNG
+617 LGISQTLNG
-626 ENPKIKNEEDENK
+626 ENPKIKKEEDENK
-639 MDIDESTKSKS
+639 MDIDESTQSKS
-650 SIENSELNESKRI
+650 SVENSELNESKRI
-663 ENLNERLKDIENK
+663 EYLNERLKDIDNK

>member
-1 MQKNSDSLFEILHL
+1 MKKHL
-15 NIFSTSIIQE
+15 NLQMIKKKLLKKKQYLSLITNLGKSLNDILKGFFDSFEERVDELLKKVEKENSTSSKISPLIYMGMII
-25 KNTNIIIQMFI
+25 
-36 KTLISLEKFKKKLKN
+36 KFKKFQLIYEKG
-51 LKTEN
+51 
-56 KLNNFLL
+56 
-63 KVFTEEENIK
+63 
-73 NYNEEINKYNEKNI
+73 NEE
-87 EYQINDNYS
+87 
-96 LLNYKNI
+96 L
-103 LKFLEEVILEKKY
+103 KKY
-116 LVDVLEYCII
+116 
-126 NALICIF
+126 
-133 CPGKEITFN
+133 
-142 LYVYDNF
+142 
-149 NKMKRISNYEYLLK
+149 IS
-163 NSFEIDILNAPF
+163 S
-175 KQYINENKELMYDES
+175 Q
-190 KKIFE
+190 
-195 DKNKRVIEVN
+195 
-205 PKLKELFT
+205 
-213 SLGEN
+213 
-218 NTDIIKN
+218 
-225 FFDLFNK
+225 
-232 NIENIIKIIQDD
+232 IKI
-244 NIINNIIPLIYLGTI
+244 
-259 SKFQKLKEIYL
+259 
-270 TFQMNNDLI
+270 
-279 NYFYNEIQKLYYNPK
+279 LYSYPK

-313 SQIKKTKTTFKF
+313 SQIKKTKTPFKF

-349 IKHIIFNQ
+349 IKHITFNQ

-437 LNLNKCELGTGTKY
+437 LNLNKCELGIGTKY
-451 VLKTIL
+451 ILKTIL
-457 ENPMKI
+457 EKPMKI
-463 KHLFLS
+463 TNLFLS

-480 LNKIIEKKNCTIQI
+480 LNKIVEKKNCTIKI

-508 KFLRSMCKN
+508 KILRSICKN
-517 ISIEELYMYNCEL
+517 TSIEELYMYNCEL
-530 DDSYYCDVR
+530 DDSYFCDIR

-561 SILKLIHLTSTQKKG
+561 SILKLIHLTSTQKKD
-576 YKTGSQLINLDLS
+576 YKIGSQLINLDLS

-626 ENPKIKNEEDENK
+626 ENPKIKKEEDENK
-639 MDIDESTKSKS
+639 MDIDESTQSKS
-650 SIENSELNESKRI
+650 SVENSELNESKRI
-663 ENLNERLKDIENK
+663 EYLNERLKDIDNK

>member
-1 MQKNSDSLFEILHL
+1 MENEKLFLPEDVISYFNEFPETIIDNRILYMIIYL
-15 NIFSTSIIQE
+15 IF
-25 KNTNIIIQMFI
+25 F
-36 KTLISLEKFKKKLKN
+36 TLVDYNKLVEYLKENNNLKN
-51 LKTEN
+51 K
-56 KLNNFLL
+56 KILNEM
-63 KVFTEEENIK
+63 KNIK
-73 NYNEEINKYNEKNI
+73 EERNKNNLDNFEGINDDFTIENYKKINKVLYDKTKDKN
-87 EYQINDNYS
+87 YFSD
-96 LLNYKNI
+96 LLEFC
-103 LKFLEEVILEKKY
+103 L
-116 LVDVLEYCII
+116 I
-126 NALICIF
+126 NALMLVFNC
-133 CPGKEITFN
+133 GKDHTIN
-142 LYVYDNF
+142 IYLYDNF
-149 NKMKRISNYEYLLK
+149 NKIKRGKFFENLEK
-163 NSFEIDILNAPF
+163 NSFVTEVLKQPFESYLKETVEYNFNEETLEFTNDKKEIIKK
-175 KQYINENKELMYDES
+175 KQYLSLITNLGKSLNDKLIGFFYNFEERVDELLKKVEKENSTSS
-190 KKIFE
+190 KI
-195 DKNKRVIEVN
+195 
-205 PKLKELFT
+205 
-213 SLGEN
+213 S
-218 NTDIIKN
+218 
-225 FFDLFNK
+225 
-232 NIENIIKIIQDD
+232 
-244 NIINNIIPLIYLGTI
+244 PLIYMGMI
-259 SKFQKLKEIYL
+259 IKFKKFQLIYEKGNEELKKYICS
-270 TFQMNNDLI
+270 QI
-279 NYFYNEIQKLYYNPK
+279 KILYSYPK

>member
-1 MQKNSDSLFEILHL
+1 MENGKLFLPEDVISHFNEFPETIIDNRILYKIIYL
-15 NIFSTSIIQE
+15 IF
-25 KNTNIIIQMFI
+25 F
-36 KTLISLEKFKKKLKN
+36 TLVDYNKLVEYLKDNNNLKN
-51 LKTEN
+51 
-56 KLNNFLL
+56 
-63 KVFTEEENIK
+63 
-73 NYNEEINKYNEKNI
+73 
-87 EYQINDNYS
+87 
-96 LLNYKNI
+96 KNI
-103 LKFLEEVILEKKY
+103 LNDMKNIKEERNKNNLDDFEGINNDFTIENYKKINKLLYDKTKDKNYFCDLLEFCL
-116 LVDVLEYCII
+116 I
-126 NALICIF
+126 NALMLVFNC
-133 CPGKEITFN
+133 GKDHTIN
-142 LYVYDNF
+142 IYLYDNF
-149 NKMKRISNYEYLLK
+149 NKIKRGKFFENLEK
-163 NSFEIDILNAPF
+163 NSFVTEVLKQPFESYLKETVEYNFNEETFEFTNDKKEIIKKKQYLSLITNLGKSLNDIL
-175 KQYINENKELMYDES
+175 K
-190 KKIFE
+190 
-195 DKNKRVIEVN
+195 
-205 PKLKELFT
+205 
-213 SLGEN
+213 G
-218 NTDIIKN
+218 
-225 FFDLFNK
+225 FFDNFEERVDELLK
-232 NIENIIKIIQDD
+232 KVEKENSTSSKIS
-244 NIINNIIPLIYLGTI
+244 PLIYMGMI
-259 SKFQKLKEIYL
+259 IKFKKFQLIYEKGNEELKKYISS
-270 TFQMNNDLI
+270 QI
-279 NYFYNEIQKLYYNPK
+279 KILYSYPK

-313 SQIKKTKTTFKF
+313 SQIKKTKTPFKF

-349 IKHIIFNQ
+349 IKHITFNQ

-437 LNLNKCELGTGTKY
+437 LNLNKCELGIGTKY
-451 VLKTIL
+451 ILKTIL
-457 ENPMKI
+457 EKPMKI
-463 KHLFLS
+463 TNLFLS

-480 LNKIIEKKNCTIQI
+480 LNKIVEKKNCTIKI

-508 KFLRSMCKN
+508 KFLRSICKN
-517 ISIEELYMYNCEL
+517 TSIEELYMYNCEL
-530 DDSYYCDVR
+530 DDSYFCDIR

-547 NVLSLYKNKFSNFE
+547 NVLSLYKNKLSNFE
-561 SILKLIHLTSTQKKG
+561 SILKLIHLTSTQKKD
-576 YKTGSQLINLDLS
+576 YKIGSQLINLDLS

-626 ENPKIKNEEDENK
+626 ENPKIKKEEDENK
-639 MDIDESTKSKS
+639 MDIDESTQSKS
-650 SIENSELNESKRI
+650 SVENSELNESKRI
-663 ENLNERLKDIENK
+663 EYLNERLKDIDNK

>member
-1 MQKNSDSLFEILHL
+1 MENEKLFLPEDVISYFNEFPETIIDNRILYKIIYL
-15 NIFSTSIIQE
+15 IF
-25 KNTNIIIQMFI
+25 F
-36 KTLISLEKFKKKLKN
+36 TLVDYNKLVEYLKENNNLKN
-51 LKTEN
+51 K
-56 KLNNFLL
+56 KILNDM
-63 KVFTEEENIK
+63 KNIK
-73 NYNEEINKYNEKNI
+73 EERNKNNLDNFEGINDDFTIENYKKINKVLYDKTKDKN
-87 EYQINDNYS
+87 YFSD
-96 LLNYKNI
+96 LLEFC
-103 LKFLEEVILEKKY
+103 L
-116 LVDVLEYCII
+116 I
-126 NALICIF
+126 NALMLVFNC
-133 CPGKEITFN
+133 GKDHTIN
-142 LYVYDNF
+142 IYLYDNF
-149 NKMKRISNYEYLLK
+149 NKIKRGKFFENLEK
-163 NSFEIDILNAPF
+163 NSFVTEVLKQPFESYLKETVEYNFNEETLEFTNDKKEIIKKKQYLSLITNLGKSLNDILIGFFYNF
-175 KQYINENKELMYDES
+175 EERVDELLKKVEKENSTSS
-190 KKIFE
+190 KI
-195 DKNKRVIEVN
+195 
-205 PKLKELFT
+205 
-213 SLGEN
+213 S
-218 NTDIIKN
+218 
-225 FFDLFNK
+225 
-232 NIENIIKIIQDD
+232 
-244 NIINNIIPLIYLGTI
+244 PLIYMGMI
-259 SKFQKLKEIYL
+259 IKFKKFQLIYEKGNEELKKYICS
-270 TFQMNNDLI
+270 QI
-279 NYFYNEIQKLYYNPK
+279 KILYSYPK

>member
-1 MQKNSDSLFEILHL
+1 MENGKLFLPEDVISHFNEFPETIIDNRILYKIIYL
-15 NIFSTSIIQE
+15 IF
-25 KNTNIIIQMFI
+25 F
-36 KTLISLEKFKKKLKN
+36 TLVDYNKLVEYLKDNNNLKN
-51 LKTEN
+51 
-56 KLNNFLL
+56 
-63 KVFTEEENIK
+63 
-73 NYNEEINKYNEKNI
+73 
-87 EYQINDNYS
+87 
-96 LLNYKNI
+96 KNI
-103 LKFLEEVILEKKY
+103 LNDMKNIKEERNKNNLDDFEGINNDFTIENYKKINKLLYDKTKDKNYFSDLLEFCL
-116 LVDVLEYCII
+116 I
-126 NALICIF
+126 NALMLVFNC
-133 CPGKEITFN
+133 GKDHTIN
-142 LYVYDNF
+142 IYLYDNF
-149 NKMKRISNYEYLLK
+149 NKIKRGKFFENLEK
-163 NSFEIDILNAPF
+163 NSFVTEVLKQPFESYLKETVEYNFNEETFEFTNDKKEIIKKKQYLSLITNLGKSLNDIL
-175 KQYINENKELMYDES
+175 K
-190 KKIFE
+190 
-195 DKNKRVIEVN
+195 
-205 PKLKELFT
+205 
-213 SLGEN
+213 G
-218 NTDIIKN
+218 
-225 FFDLFNK
+225 FFDNFEERVDELLK
-232 NIENIIKIIQDD
+232 KVEKENSTSSKIS
-244 NIINNIIPLIYLGTI
+244 PLIYMGMI
-259 SKFQKLKEIYL
+259 IKFKKFQLIYEKGNEELKKYISS
-270 TFQMNNDLI
+270 QI
-279 NYFYNEIQKLYYNPK
+279 KILYSYPK

-313 SQIKKTKTTFKF
+313 SQIKKTKTPFKF

-437 LNLNKCELGTGTKY
+437 LNLNKCELGIGTKY
-451 VLKTIL
+451 ILKTIL
-457 ENPMKI
+457 EKPMKI
-463 KHLFLS
+463 TNLFLS

-480 LNKIIEKKNCTIQI
+480 LNKIVEKKNCTIKI

-508 KFLRSMCKN
+508 KFLRSICKN
-517 ISIEELYMYNCEL
+517 TSIEELYMYNCEL
-530 DDSYYCDVR
+530 DDSYFCDIR

-561 SILKLIHLTSTQKKG
+561 SILKLIHLTSTQKKD
-576 YKTGSQLINLDLS
+576 YKIGSQLINLDLS

-626 ENPKIKNEEDENK
+626 ENPKIKKEEDENK
-639 MDIDESTKSKS
+639 MDIDESTQSKS
-650 SIENSELNESKRI
+650 SVENSELNESKRI
-663 ENLNERLKDIENK
+663 EYLNERLKDIDNK